1 MPSTPRRLVLSVG
14 IGDYDR
20 TCLPKLHGSVLDAV
34 SFARTAALTPGFHA
48 QDIVV
53 LKDPSCKDLK
63 LSLLQM
69 QSQISQAPTE
79 VELMLVHLSGELLY
93 CAKPSTFG
101 FAVTSLVSSRGKQTM
116 RISGSKRW

>member
-14 IGDYDR
+14 IGGYDR
-20 TCLPKLHGSVLDAV
+20 TCLPKLHGV

-48 QDIVV
+48 QDTVV

-79 VELMLVHLSGELLY
+79 VVLMLVHLSGEVLY
-93 CAKPSTFG
+93 CAKLSTFG